1 MNVFIVFIYRVLLIL
16 LIWFAGDSSLP
27 SGAAFRSPVIPKEG
41 ARGIFRNAGID
52 FGKIFHGKFG

>member
-1 MNVFIVFIYRVLLIL
+1 LLIL